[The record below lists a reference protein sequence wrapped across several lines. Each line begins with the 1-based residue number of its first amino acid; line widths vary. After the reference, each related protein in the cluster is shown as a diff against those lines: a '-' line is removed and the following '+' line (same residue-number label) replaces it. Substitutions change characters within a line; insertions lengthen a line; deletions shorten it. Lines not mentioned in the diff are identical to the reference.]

1 MTDARK
7 NSSAQKKPARER
19 HCVVCDARERVTLY
33 EARLPVYQGAAAV
46 LHSQYEQTV
55 AKNLWHYRVVR
66 CKSCGHIYA
75 NPIFDEQLVEESYL
89 SQEHDNQFG
98 VAEELLLRTNRGYA
112 DLVTE
117 FLPLLERRNLQVDVG
132 CDTGIF
138 IRATR
143 DLGFHKV
150 VGIEPGVDS
159 ANQARKIS
167 GIEVLQKLFDPADFQ
182 KGSIDFLNLIHVLDH
197 LSQPRQIIREIKPLI
212 SKGGVVFAIVH
223 NIESLIAR
231 VSGESW
237 PVLNLVHF
245 DHYAPATL
253 RRLFEAEGYRVLAVK
268 KTKNHFPMSHLIRF
282 CPLLPTKMRDVMI
295 KTVVKPPFND
305 PVLGLRLGNIA
316 VIATVD

>member
-1 MTDARK
+1 MPNPQKDSAARK
-7 NSSAQKKPARER
+7 LPTRER
-19 HCVVCDARERVTLY
+19 HCVVCDSKDGVVLY
-33 EARLPVYQGAAAV
+33 EARLPEFQGDAAV
-46 LHSQYEQTV
+46 LHYHYEQTV
-55 AKNLWHYRVVR
+55 AKNLWHYRIVR
-66 CKSCGHIYA
+66 CKSCGHIYG
-75 NPIFDEQLVEESYL
+75 NPIFEEELVEESYL
-89 SQEHDNQFG
+89 SQRHDNQFG

-117 FLPLLERRNLQVDVG
+117 YLPPRDKRNLQVDIG

-143 DLGFHKV
+143 DLGFRKV

-159 ANQARKIS
+159 ANQARKIP
-167 GIEVLQKLFDPADFQ
+167 GIEVMQKLFDPADFQ
-182 KGSIDFLNLIHVLDH
+182 EGSIDFLNLIHVLDH
-197 LSQPRQIIREIKPLI
+197 LSQPRQIIREIRPLI

-223 NIESLIAR
+223 NIDSLIAK

-237 PVLNLVHF
+237 PVLNLVHL
-245 DHYAPATL
+245 DHYSPTSL

-268 KTKNHFPMSHLIRF
+268 KTKNHFPLSHLIRF

-316 VIATVD
+316 VLATVD